1 MNKNLSPNIFGLDLE
16 NIPSSFGKID
26 IEEAV
31 YEFGQVMYKIGRFET
46 DGKDTHKE
54 YNKLLK
60 RKKELTEIF
69 DEFFN
74 SNLKKL
80 KV

>member
-1 MNKNLSPNIFGLDLE
+1 MDKNLSPIIFGLDLE
-16 NIPSSFGKID
+16 NIPSSSGKID

-46 DGKDTHKE
+46 DGKDTHKD

-60 RKKELTEIF
+60 RKKELTELF

-74 SNLKKL
+74 SNSKKV

>member
-1 MNKNLSPNIFGLDLE
+1 MDKNLSPSIFNLDIE

-26 IEEAV
+26 IEETV

-46 DGKDTHKE
+46 DGKDTHKD
-54 YNKLLK
+54 YNKLVK
-60 RKKELTEIF
+60 RKKELTELF

-74 SNLKKL
+74 SNSKKV